1 MLKLTTKVF
10 KGKWPQMLHAWLTI
24 DTTELEQKG
33 ADGLWQSGGRR
44 VPSAIQTVF
53 QLKKIWGKCTCHLT
67 SNFFELVRGL
77 IPTTPYCDVNE
88 MGQTFY

>member
-33 ADGLWQSGGRR
+33 ADGLWQSGGC
-44 VPSAIQTVF
+44 VPS
-53 QLKKIWGKCTCHLT
+53 GKFKLF
-67 SNFFELVRGL
+67 SAQKNLGAS
-77 IPTTPYCDVNE
+77 Y
-88 MGQTFY
+88 

>member
-24 DTTELEQKG
+24 DTTD

-53 QLKKIWGKCTCHLT
+53 QLKKFGA
-67 SNFFELVRGL
+67 SALV
-77 IPTTPYCDVNE
+77 T
-88 MGQTFY
+88 